1 MLYTVID
8 HAAKELT
15 DLSTPTDHDNVPRE
29 MCSSALT
36 PDPTS
41 SSTVA
46 YKVAIIVVSVFA
58 VVIVLAVIILCTVII
73 VNHYHSKKEKNDH
86 I

>member
-46 YKVAIIVVSVFA
+46 YKVAIIVVSIVA
-58 VVIVLAVIILCTVII
+58 VVIVLAVIICTVII